1 MHKLLS
7 ILFISFSLA
16 ATSSDIYD
24 NSWALIIGIDKYQNV
39 QKLNYAVDDAESMKN
54 ILIDSFNFENEKIS
68 ILTNEQ
74 ATKQNILNHFQ
85 ILQKK
90 LKKTIECWYSLQ
102 VMAKQWIC
110 LKVVKRVI

>member
-1 MHKLLS
+1 MQKLIQ

-54 ILIDSFNFENEKIS
+54 ILIDSFNFQNEKIS
-68 ILTNEQ
+68 D
-74 ATKQNILNHFQ
+74 FQ
-85 ILQKK
+85 KIQSRKK
-90 LKKTIECWYSLQ
+90 
-102 VMAKQWIC
+102 
-110 LKVVKRVI
+110 KVGIIFGFFFCQDMNWEFQ